1 MTLADDGELERQLHQ
16 RFAPLRLRGEWFRP
30 EQELA
35 GLAMVART
43 APTPTPATAESLGR
57 RVPDRWGRRMRAR
70 HREPAA
76 AAELADDLIRVR
88 FMQRRRWDPPLATPA
103 A

>member
-35 GLAMVART
+35 GLAWMPGLLPPPRPLQPRVWGVEYLT
-43 APTPTPATAESLGR
+43 AGDVEC
-57 RVPDRWGRRMRAR
+57 VRAIE
-70 HREPAA
+70 EPAA
-76 AAELADDLIRVR
+76 AVELADDLIRVR